1 MSYVNP
7 LRLDVDAI
15 YELSNYANW
24 IPITQGH
31 YKDLFNLK
39 YPGWQWNQLIPELL
53 DAGVLVFKP
62 EGDSYRQLLQG
73 LWIAEAV
80 EAVVVTAVDKETV
93 KVRVIKRKSY
103 GVQNGQ

>member
-31 YKDLFNLK
+31 YKELFDLK
-39 YPGWQWNQLIPELL
+39 YPGWQWNQIIPELL
-53 DAGVLVFKP
+53 DAGVLVFKL
-62 EGDSYRQLLQG
+62 EGDGYRPLLQG

-80 EAVVVTAVDKETV
+80 EAVVVTAVDEESV
-93 KVRVIKRKSY
+93 KVRVTRRK
-103 GVQNGQ
+103 VVRK

>member
-24 IPITQGH
+24 IPITQGY
-31 YKDLFNLK
+31 YKELFDLK
-39 YPGWQWNQLIPELL
+39 YPGWEWNQLIPELL

-62 EGDSYRQLLQG
+62 EGDSYRPLLQG
-73 LWIAEAV
+73 LWIADAV
-80 EAVVVTAVDKETV
+80 EAVVVSALDEEMV
-93 KVRVIKRKSY
+93 KVRVIKRKVV
-103 GVQNGQ
+103 GK